1 MVEEQKPKVL
11 RIEDCLIDWTHYP
24 AEDEN
29 GNPIE
34 EDWSERRDEWLHED
48 CDCNEYSL
56 ANRDKCY
63 AYYAFDYDID
73 KFREWMRQHKYSD
86 YTIAYW
92 GLERMFDDEWIKSPA
107 FVDWRD
113 MRMVYDIRSIKM
125 FVENRP
131 NFDTRIAILTYFIDN
146 ADYLF
151 GRSHKQEFLPGL
163 KNLRTIHKAAAKA
176 YKEELAKESAAQR
189 KSTPKEKPEFVLTLD
204 EIIEYVKTKS
214 PESAP
219 AIRAMLYDM
228 MLHKEG
234 WNKPSI
240 LKKIDSMDVKIVHQ
254 GDNIYGNK
262 IGNNIEAVGAQGI
275 GVQENHE

>member
-1 MVEEQKPKVL
+1 MSEEQKTKK
-11 RIEDCLIDWTHYP
+11 IKKQDCLIDWAHHP

-34 EDWSERRDEWLHED
+34 EDWTDLREEWLHDD
-48 CDCNEYSL
+48 CECDEYSL
-56 ANRDKCY
+56 ADQKKCY
-63 AYYAFDYDID
+63 RYYSFDYDAD
-73 KFREWMRQHKYSD
+73 KFKEWMRQNKYD
-86 YTIAYW
+86 EFTIAYW
-92 GLERMFDDEWIKSPA
+92 GLGKMFDDGWIKSPA

-113 MRMVYDIRSIKM
+113 LRIVYNINFIKN

-131 NFDTRIAILTYFIDN
+131 NYDTRIAILTYFIDN
-146 ADYLF
+146 AEYLF
-151 GRSHKQEFLPGL
+151 GRTRKHEYLPGL
-163 KNLRTIHKAAAKA
+163 KNLRNRQKEAAKIR
-176 YKEELAKESAAQR
+176 KEELAKEEAAQR
-189 KSTPKEKPEFVLTLD
+189 KKNPKEKPEFVLTLD

-214 PESAP
+214 PDSAP

-234 WNKPSI
+234 WYKQSI

-262 IGNNIEAVGAQGI
+262 IGNNIESVGANGI